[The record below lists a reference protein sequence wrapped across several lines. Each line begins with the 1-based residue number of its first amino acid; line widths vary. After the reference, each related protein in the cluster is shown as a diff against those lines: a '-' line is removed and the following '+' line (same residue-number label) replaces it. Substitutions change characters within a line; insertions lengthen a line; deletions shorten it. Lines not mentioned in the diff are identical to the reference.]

1 MMFCRLH
8 SSTGLIS
15 AAGRCSHQTDMI
27 RTAAAGKSSLLVAP
41 TGTGKTLAGFLPSLV
56 DLAANPRKS
65 GLHTL
70 YISPLKALAVD
81 IERNLAKPIAEM
93 ELPIR
98 AETRTGDT
106 PPAKRKRQREN
117 PPPVLMTT
125 PESLELMLTWDDAA
139 EFFGGLE
146 CIILDELHALA
157 GNKRGDLLSLSL
169 ARLRRLAPGARSIG
183 LSATVASP
191 ENLRS
196 WLDPDPANVEIIR
209 RLKQQHLKYRS
220 SPVTPICPGLGIPLP
235 GLSKISTV

>member
-1 MMFCRLH
+1 
-8 SSTGLIS
+8 
-15 AAGRCSHQTDMI
+15 
-27 RTAAAGKSSLLVAP
+27 
-41 TGTGKTLAGFLPSLV
+41 
-56 DLAANPRKS
+56 
-65 GLHTL
+65 
-70 YISPLKALAVD
+70 
-81 IERNLAKPIAEM
+81 M

-106 PPAKRKRQREN
+106 PAGKAQTPARKPAAGADDN
-117 PPPVLMTT
+117 TG
-125 PESLELMLTWDDAA
+125 SLELMLTWDDAA

-209 RLKQQHLKYRS
+209 RHRQLNLKYQS
-220 SPVTPICPGLGIPLP
+220 SPVTPICPGPGIPLP
-235 GLSKISTV
+235 GLSKISTG